1 MNNNSNQNC
10 LRCIFIEWMSAIE
23 LRTGRYKFAYW
34 SVLTMTTIDVVR
46 HTHTYKWYNWFW
58 YENNSNAFWVFGFDS
73 LWESTIP
80 CLGCFSRSFFYGR
93 VSQST
98 HTHTQTHSVVCIFDM
113 TMISR
118 FNRIFTFIAGHENF
132 FVHIF
137 YVSISDGIVKKK
149 WER

>member
-1 MNNNSNQNC
+1 MHFEF
-10 LRCIFIEWMSAIE
+10 L
-23 LRTGRYKFAYW
+23 
-34 SVLTMTTIDVVR
+34 VLT
-46 HTHTYKWYNWFW
+46 
-58 YENNSNAFWVFGFDS
+58 A
-73 LWESTIP
+73 
-80 CLGCFSRSFFYGR
+80 CGR
-93 VSQST
+93 VPFHVWVAFRVLSFMAVFHKA

-149 WER
+149 